1 MFSYYQKWGYETVA
15 GKILIVDQNPNYR
28 EILRALLEK
37 SGYMV
42 TALEDGHQVGSLFN
56 DITFD
61 IIFLDSETGGV
72 RDKVLFAEIRKECP
86 HSFIILI
93 TSKRG
98 NGLIKEAMDAGAY
111 GCIDKPFN
119 PDEVLTMVHQLS
131 PTRKSSNIESQ
142 KKRER

>member
-1 MFSYYQKWGYETVA
+1 MA
-15 GKILIVDQNPNYR
+15 GNILIVDQNPNYR

-37 SGYMV
+37 RGYMV
-42 TALEDGHQVGSLFN
+42 TVLEDGHQVGTLFN

-72 RDKVLFAEIRKECP
+72 REKDLFAEIRKECP
-86 HSFIILI
+86 HSYIILI

-119 PDEVLTMVHQLS
+119 PDEILTMVNHLIPCS
-131 PTRKSSNIESQ
+131 KSKNIESQ
-142 KKRER
+142 KRRNR

>member
-1 MFSYYQKWGYETVA
+1 VT

-37 SGYMV
+37 RGYMV
-42 TALEDGHQVGSLFN
+42 TALEDGHQVGTVFN

-72 RDKVLFAEIRKECP
+72 RNKGLFAEIRKECP
-86 HSFIILI
+86 HSYIILI
-93 TSKRG
+93 VSKRG

-119 PDEVLTMVHQLS
+119 PDEVLTMVNHLIPCS
-131 PTRKSSNIESQ
+131 KSRNKESQ
-142 KKRER
+142 KRRDR